1 MIAFFF
7 NPVSACVKIVPP
19 EAAGHPGGMY
29 VHIAGRCM
37 LSVCHLAGRG
47 GAGLREK
54 QASECAESRTAA
66 PPT

>member
-1 MIAFFF
+1 MVILLDS
-7 NPVSACVKIVPP
+7 VSACVKIVSS
-19 EAAGHPGGMY
+19 EAAGPPGAMY
-29 VHIAGRCM
+29 VHMVGRCM